1 MNGHDFYTHFLV
13 IGLKEIRSV
22 NVLQGFPGAITFG
35 VALPFDQIAD
45 TF

>member
-1 MNGHDFYTHFLV
+1 MVGFEE
-13 IGLKEIRSV
+13 IGGV
-22 NVLQGFPGAITFG
+22 DVLQGFPGAIAFG